1 MKARALKS
9 NRDRI
14 PILIGMQKP
23 SLKDLLQKANE
34 KYNTQEVPETKD
46 DTTDV
51 TVKLS
56 PPPSSFFPED
66 SHSNSLS
73 ELPFHSEET
82 VK

>member
-1 MKARALKS
+1 MRALKS

-51 TVKLS
+51 TVKL
-56 PPPSSFFPED
+56 PPP
-66 SHSNSLS
+66 H
-73 ELPFHSEET
+73 LPFSLRT
-82 VK
+82 PILILYLNCLSTLKRL

>member
-1 MKARALKS
+1 MRALKS

-34 KYNTQEVPETKD
+34 KYNTQEVPETKED
-46 DTTDV
+46 RTDV
-51 TVKLS
+51 TVKLPS
-56 PPPSSFFPED
+56 SSFFPED